1 MGLNAADLNRS
12 SNLCMRGS
20 TIALALAVGLTVA
33 MTVSIVA
40 VALAVIAATAEGS
53 RSVR

>member
-1 MGLNAADLNRS
+1 MGLNAADLNRIS
-12 SNLCMRGS
+12 HLCMRGS
-20 TIALALAVGLTVA
+20 TVALAVGLTVA

-53 RSVR
+53 GSVR